1 MLTCREATRL
11 MSDAQDRPLA
21 AGERLQLLAHLAA
34 CRGCR
39 RYREQ
44 LDWLR
49 RAVRGY
55 LAGID
60 RASGPDD

>member
-1 MLTCREATRL
+1 MLTCRAATRL
-11 MSDAQDRPLA
+11 MSDGQDRPLTA
-21 AGERLQLLAHLAA
+21 RERLQLLAHLAV

-49 RAVRGY
+49 RAMRGF
-55 LAGID
+55 LGGSD
-60 RASGPDD
+60 RPGD